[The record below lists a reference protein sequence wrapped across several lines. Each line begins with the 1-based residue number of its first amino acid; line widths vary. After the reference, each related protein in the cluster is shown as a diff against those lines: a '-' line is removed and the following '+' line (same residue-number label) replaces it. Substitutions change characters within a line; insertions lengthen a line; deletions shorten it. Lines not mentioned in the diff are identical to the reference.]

1 MTLSRRS
8 NSTQWQT
15 SSAEEA
21 CLCSE
26 LSFTQELPKTQA
38 ACVQKSSRASISS
51 RLLKVTRAA
60 CMSDRRA
67 TDWLNRRV
75 IRLPFVCS
83 LWVETK
89 GNACLLSR
97 NTATPA
103 EQFRRGL

>member
-1 MTLSRRS
+1 
-8 NSTQWQT
+8 
-15 SSAEEA
+15 
-21 CLCSE
+21 
-26 LSFTQELPKTQA
+26 
-38 ACVQKSSRASISS
+38 
-51 RLLKVTRAA
+51 
-60 CMSDRRA
+60 MSDRRA